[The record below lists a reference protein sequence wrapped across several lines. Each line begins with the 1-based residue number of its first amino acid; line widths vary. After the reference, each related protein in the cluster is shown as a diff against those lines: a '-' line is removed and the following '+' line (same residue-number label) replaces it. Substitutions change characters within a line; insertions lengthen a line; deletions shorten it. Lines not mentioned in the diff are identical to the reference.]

1 MPNAIPGKPYDIVC
15 KEHSL
20 PEFPDMLFGVSN
32 DNGLMY
38 FNASA
43 YLKSHGQDLKLA
55 DFLNAYQPLIQALQE
70 TYFLKDDEVCR
81 INKDGDFIIE
91 VDFIYLFICFT
102 DHQFTGYI
110 NERMN
115 DLFSTGIAVSDS
127 YLFESAKNRLTADVI
142 AKMLPS
148 DEKESG
154 QGAK

>member
-1 MPNAIPGKPYDIVC
+1 MPNAIPGKPYDIKC
-15 KEHSL
+15 TEHSL

-55 DFLNAYQPLIQALQE
+55 DFLNTYRPFIQALQE
-70 TYFLKDDEVCR
+70 TYSLRDDEVCR
-81 INKDGDFIIE
+81 LNRDGDFTIE
-91 VDFIYLFICFT
+91 VDFVYLFICFT
-102 DHQFTGYI
+102 DHQFMGYI

-115 DLFSTGIAVSDS
+115 DLFSTGVAVSDS
-127 YLFESAKNRLTADVI
+127 YLFDAARSRFNADVI
-142 AKMLPS
+142 ERMMP
-148 DEKESG
+148 DEKETD

>member
-43 YLKSHGQDLKLA
+43 YLKSKGQDLKLA
-55 DFLNAYQPLIQALQE
+55 DFLNSYQPLIKALQE
-70 TYFLKDDEVCR
+70 SYSLRDDEVCR
-81 INKDGDFIIE
+81 INGDGDFVIE
-91 VDFIYLFICFT
+91 VDFVYLFICFI
-102 DHQFTGYI
+102 DHNFAGYI

-115 DLFSTGIAVSDS
+115 DLFSTGVAVSDS
-127 YLFESAKNRLTADVI
+127 FVFQSAKSRLTADVI
-142 AKMLPS
+142 ARMLQ
-148 DEKESG
+148 DEKEDTPRA
-154 QGAK
+154 Q

>member
-43 YLKSHGQDLKLA
+43 YLKSKGQDLKLA
-55 DFLNAYQPLIQALQE
+55 DFLNSYQPLIKALQE
-70 TYFLKDDEVCR
+70 SYSLRDDEVCR
-81 INKDGDFIIE
+81 INGDGDFVIE
-91 VDFIYLFICFT
+91 VDFVYLFICFI
-102 DHQFTGYI
+102 DHNFAGYI

-115 DLFSTGIAVSDS
+115 GVAVSDS
-127 YLFESAKNRLTADVI
+127 FVFQSAKSRLTADVI
-142 AKMLPS
+142 ARMLQ
-148 DEKESG
+148 DEKEDTPRA
-154 QGAK
+154 Q

>member
-43 YLKSHGQDLKLA
+43 YLKSKGQDLKLA
-55 DFLNAYQPLIQALQE
+55 DFLNSYQPLIKDLQE
-70 TYFLKDDEVCR
+70 CYSLRDDEVCR
-81 INKDGDFIIE
+81 INKEGDFVIE
-91 VDFIYLFICFT
+91 VDFIYLFICFI
-102 DHQFTGYI
+102 DHNFAGYI

-115 DLFSTGIAVSDS
+115 DLFMSGVAVSDS
-127 YLFESAKNRLTADVI
+127 YLFEAARSRFTADVI
-142 AKMLPS
+142 AKMLPQ
-148 DEKESG
+148 DEKGNGKQAE
-154 QGAK
+154 

>member
-1 MPNAIPGKPYDIVC
+1 MLNAIPGKPYDIVC

-55 DFLNAYQPLIQALQE
+55 DFLNAYQPLIHALQE
-70 TYFLKDDEVCR
+70 TYSLKDDEVCR
-81 INKDGDFIIE
+81 INKDGDFVIE

-142 AKMLPS
+142 AKMLP

>member
-1 MPNAIPGKPYDIVC
+1 M
-15 KEHSL
+15 
-20 PEFPDMLFGVSN
+20 
-32 DNGLMY
+32 
-38 FNASA
+38 
-43 YLKSHGQDLKLA
+43 
-55 DFLNAYQPLIQALQE
+55 
-70 TYFLKDDEVCR
+70 CR
-81 INKDGDFIIE
+81 INKDGDFVIE

-142 AKMLPS
+142 AKMLP